1 MQYKIVTTKNI
12 VSLSS
17 GFQESKQRGP
27 GIPRMGLIHAPT
39 GFGKTTAAA
48 WLVNRE
54 THILHQNYISSWIN
68 SNFKFKEA
76 SSSRLRSISSNNWL
90 KTI

>member
-1 MQYKIVTTKNI
+1 MHYKIVTTKNI

-17 GFQESKQRGP
+17 GFQESHKRET
-27 GIPRMGLIHAPT
+27 GIPRMGLIYAPT

-54 THILHQNYISSWIN
+54 NGVYVRAVGSMSPFQS
-68 SNFKFKEA
+68 
-76 SSSRLRSISSNNWL
+76 
-90 KTI
+90 